1 MSDLSQDEL
10 TVLLIASKGEPM
22 MPIGR
27 WREPTV
33 NLIARGYMK
42 PRPHPGDPTGHFNNY
57 ITPEGMAVAQQNDG
71 DVVRDAGMTATAIS
85 HEQRKIRANAE
96 QIAVQLVDLATASNK
111 VTGDDPKVA
120 LEKWTLLIAKRA
132 LELL

>member
-10 TVLLIASKGEPM
+10 TVLLIAAKGESM

-57 ITPEGMAVAQQNDG
+57 ITPEGMAVAQQND
-71 DVVRDAGMTATAIS
+71 DDTIRDANMLSQSILR
-85 HEQRKIRANAE
+85 EQRKIRANAE
-96 QIAVQLVDLATASNK
+96 QIAAQLVDLATASNK
-111 VTGDDPKVA
+111 VTGDEPKVA
-120 LEKWTLLIAKRA
+120 LEKWARLILKRA

>member
-22 MPIGR
+22 IPIGR
-27 WREPTV
+27 WREPTI
-33 NLIARGYMK
+33 NLIERGYMK
-42 PRPHPGDPTGHFNNY
+42 PRPHLGDPTGHFNNY
-57 ITPEGMAVAQQNDG
+57 ITPEGMAAAQQNDA
-71 DVVRDAGMTATAIS
+71 DDVRDANMLS
-85 HEQRKIRANAE
+85 QSVLREQRKIRANAE

-111 VTGDDPKVA
+111 VTGDDPKAA
-120 LEKWTLLIAKRA
+120 LEKWARLIFKRA